1 MKYFR
6 NIALVASL
14 AAGLALPAMA
24 QTASTDTS
32 APKASSPAATA
43 AAPQS
48 AALPDAGVKKA
59 TPSAVKHTR
68 HAAHKVKATKPGV
81 VKKIG
86 AK

>member
-6 NIALVASL
+6 NIALVACL
-14 AAGLALPAMA
+14 AAGVALPAMA

-32 APKASSPAATA
+32 APQASSPAAMAT
-43 AAPQS
+43 
-48 AALPDAGVKKA
+48 ALPDAGVKKA

-68 HAAHKVKATKPGV
+68 HASHTVKAKPGV
-81 VKKIG
+81 AKKAA

>member
-32 APKASSPAATA
+32 APQASSPAAT

>member
-24 QTASTDTS
+24 QTASIDTS
-32 APKASSPAATA
+32 APQASSPAAT